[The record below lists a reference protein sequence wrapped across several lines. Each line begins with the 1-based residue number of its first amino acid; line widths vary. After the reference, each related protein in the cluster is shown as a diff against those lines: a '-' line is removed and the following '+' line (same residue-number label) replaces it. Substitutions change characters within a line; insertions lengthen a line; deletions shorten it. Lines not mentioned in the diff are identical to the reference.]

1 MLDAPGKT
9 KALKAALRVRGW
21 VRDRLLTDVCEVGDD
36 GPSLVGSVRHG
47 QERPSLPA
55 PLRVTPAVRCL
66 TRCQEAESVTA
77 MDELSRAGAAPWGV
91 PGPMFSQAGLA
102 RPAAW
107 AAPPDLDR
115 LRASRAR
122 GRRGKPLVP
131 TSVASPRL
139 SDELFARLLSFGTP
153 QEVHRDDVLFSPG
166 DEDADLIV
174 VARGSVEVV
183 RTEMAQVPAATVAT
197 VDAGGF
203 VGELNLLTG
212 QNVYLL
218 CRAREAGTVYRVSP
232 ERLRQL
238 MATDVELSDI
248 VFKALI
254 ARRELLQRSR
264 TAALAVDIVGGARS
278 AAALALR
285 TYAARQRLIHLWFD
299 ADTPA
304 GRAMMES
311 SGLTQVDLPAVVM
324 PGTTLK
330 HATPGGLAEKL
341 GLSYRRSS
349 TKPVD
354 VTIVGAG
361 PAGLAAAVYG
371 ASEGLDT
378 VLLDAVGT
386 GGQAAASSRIE
397 NYFGFP
403 FGLSGADL
411 TGLAV
416 LQALKFGA
424 QLASPCQAVKLD
436 TDRNGDLLR
445 LHLQDGEVIDSKSV
459 IIATGARYRALPLE
473 RWPDFEGAGIYY
485 AATELEARGC
495 AGSPV
500 TVVGG
505 ANSAGQAA
513 LYLAGRGSEVSLVVR
528 GPDIAAEMSAYLVD
542 RLRAHPRVTVRCRS
556 EVTRLDGDEFLEEV
570 SITDRAADSTQAQL
584 CSGLFCFIGA
594 EPATSWL
601 TGIATGDDGFIRT
614 DVQLNDDD
622 LGPAWA
628 TLGRRLPFETSI
640 PGVFAVGDV
649 HSGSMKRVAAATGEG
664 ASAIASVH
672 KAINPV
678 V

>member
-1 MLDAPGKT
+1 
-9 KALKAALRVRGW
+9 
-21 VRDRLLTDVCEVGDD
+21 
-36 GPSLVGSVRHG
+36 
-47 QERPSLPA
+47 
-55 PLRVTPAVRCL
+55 
-66 TRCQEAESVTA
+66 
-77 MDELSRAGAAPWGV
+77 
-91 PGPMFSQAGLA
+91 MFSQPGLA
-102 RPAAW
+102 RPVAW
-107 AAPPDLDR
+107 DTPHDLDR
-115 LRASRAR
+115 LRASHAR
-122 GRRGKPLVP
+122 GQPGKPLVP

-139 SDELFARLLSFGTP
+139 GDELFARLLAYGTP
-153 QEVHRDDVLFSPG
+153 QETHPGDVLFTPG
-166 DEDADLIV
+166 DEDVDLIV
-174 VARGSVEVV
+174 VDRGSAEVV
-183 RTEMAQVPAATVAT
+183 RTETADVPAAIVAV

-218 CRAREAGTVYRVSP
+218 CRVKEGGTVYRVSP
-232 ERLRQL
+232 ERQL
-238 MATDVELSDI
+238 MANDVELSDI

-254 ARRELLQRSR
+254 ARRELLQRS
-264 TAALAVDIVGGARS
+264 TAARAVEIVGGARS

-311 SGLTQVDLPAVVM
+311 SHLTEDDLPAVVM
-324 PGTTLK
+324 PGATLK
-330 HATPGGLAEKL
+330 QATPGGVAEKL

-378 VLLDAVGT
+378 VLLDAVGA

-397 NYFGFP
+397 NYVGFP
-403 FGLSGADL
+403 FGLSGNDL

-436 TDRNGDLLR
+436 TDRNGSLLR
-445 LHLQDGEVIDSKSV
+445 LHLQGGEVIDSKAV
-459 IIATGARYRALPLE
+459 VIATGARYRALPLE

-495 AGSPV
+495 TGSPV
-500 TVVGG
+500 TVIGG

-542 RLRAHPRVTVRCRS
+542 RLLVHPRVTVRCRS
-556 EVTRLDGDEFLEEV
+556 EVTRLDGGDFLEEV
-570 SITDRAADSTQAQL
+570 SITDRTADSTQPQP

-614 DVQLNDDD
+614 DVQLNDGD

-628 TLGRRLPFETSI
+628 DLGRRPLPFETNI

-649 HSGSMKRVAAATGEG
+649 HSSSMKRVAAATGEG

-672 KAINPV
+672 KAISTLV
-678 V
+678 

>member
-1 MLDAPGKT
+1 
-9 KALKAALRVRGW
+9 
-21 VRDRLLTDVCEVGDD
+21 
-36 GPSLVGSVRHG
+36 
-47 QERPSLPA
+47 
-55 PLRVTPAVRCL
+55 
-66 TRCQEAESVTA
+66 
-77 MDELSRAGAAPWGV
+77 
-91 PGPMFSQAGLA
+91 MFSQAGLA
-102 RPAAW
+102 RPVDW
-107 AAPPDLDR
+107 ATPRDLDR
-115 LRASRAR
+115 LRASHGR
-122 GRRGKPLVP
+122 GRLGKPLVP

-139 SDELFARLLSFGTP
+139 GDELFARLLAYGTP
-153 QEVHRDDVLFSPG
+153 QETHRSDVLFRPG

-174 VARGSVEVV
+174 VERGSVEVV
-183 RTEMAQVPAATVAT
+183 RTATGNVPAATVAV

-218 CRAREAGTVYRVSP
+218 CRVREAGMVYRVTP

-238 MATDVELSDI
+238 MANDVELSDI

-254 ARRELLQRSR
+254 ARRELLQRS
-264 TAALAVDIVGGARS
+264 AAAMAVEIVGGARS

-299 ADTPA
+299 ADTPM
-304 GRAMMES
+304 GQAMMES
-311 SGLTQVDLPAVVM
+311 SGLTQYELPAVVL
-324 PGTTLK
+324 PNATLK
-330 HATPGGLAEKL
+330 RTTPGELAEKL

-424 QLASPCQAVKLD
+424 QLASPCQAVMLD

-445 LHLQDGEVIDSKSV
+445 LHLQGGEVIDSKAV
-459 IIATGARYRALPLE
+459 VIATGARYRALPLE

-495 AGSPV
+495 TGSPV

-528 GPDIAAEMSAYLVD
+528 GPDIATEMSAYLVD
-542 RLRAHPRVTVRCRS
+542 RLLAHPRVAVRCRS
-556 EVTRLDGDEFLEEV
+556 EVTRLDGGDFLEEV
-570 SITDRAADSTQAQL
+570 SITDRTADTTQAPVRA
-584 CSGLFCFIGA
+584 CSA
-594 EPATSWL
+594 SSAPNPPR
-601 TGIATGDDGFIRT
+601 TG
-614 DVQLNDDD
+614 
-622 LGPAWA
+622 
-628 TLGRRLPFETSI
+628 
-640 PGVFAVGDV
+640 
-649 HSGSMKRVAAATGEG
+649 
-664 ASAIASVH
+664 
-672 KAINPV
+672 
-678 V
+678 

>member
-1 MLDAPGKT
+1 
-9 KALKAALRVRGW
+9 
-21 VRDRLLTDVCEVGDD
+21 
-36 GPSLVGSVRHG
+36 
-47 QERPSLPA
+47 
-55 PLRVTPAVRCL
+55 
-66 TRCQEAESVTA
+66 
-77 MDELSRAGAAPWGV
+77 
-91 PGPMFSQAGLA
+91 MFSQPGLA
-102 RPAAW
+102 RPVAW
-107 AAPPDLDR
+107 ATPRDLDR
-115 LRASRAR
+115 LRASHAR
-122 GRRGKPLVP
+122 GRLGKPLVP

-139 SDELFARLLSFGTP
+139 GDELFARLLAYGTP
-153 QEVHRDDVLFSPG
+153 QETHRRDVLFRPG

-174 VARGSVEVV
+174 VERGSVEVV
-183 RTEMAQVPAATVAT
+183 RTATGSVPAATVAA

-218 CRAREAGTVYRVSP
+218 CRVREAGMVYRVTP

-238 MATDVELSDI
+238 MANDVELSDI

-254 ARRELLQRSR
+254 ARRELLQRS
-264 TAALAVDIVGGARS
+264 AAAMAVEIVGGARS

-299 ADTPA
+299 ADTPM
-304 GRAMMES
+304 GRTMMES
-311 SGLTQVDLPAVVM
+311 SGLTQDDLPAVVL
-324 PGTTLK
+324 PDVKLK
-330 HATPGGLAEKL
+330 RTTPGELAEKL

-403 FGLSGADL
+403 FGLSGA
-411 TGLAV
+411 
-416 LQALKFGA
+416 LKFGA
-424 QLASPCQAVKLD
+424 QLASPCQAVMLD

-445 LHLQDGEVIDSKSV
+445 LHLQGGEVIDSKAV
-459 IIATGARYRALPLE
+459 VIATGARYRALPLE

-495 AGSPV
+495 TGSPV

-513 LYLAGRGSEVSLVVR
+513 LYLAGRGSEISLVVR
-528 GPDIAAEMSAYLVD
+528 GPDIATEMSAYLVD
-542 RLRAHPRVTVRCRS
+542 RLLAHPRVTVLCRS
-556 EVTRLDGDEFLEEV
+556 EVTRLDGGDFLEEV
-570 SITDRAADSTQAQL
+570 SITDRTADTTQAQP
-584 CSGLFCFIGA
+584 CAGLFCFIGA
-594 EPATSWL
+594 EPATDWL

-614 DVQLNDDD
+614 DVQLTDDD
-622 LGPAWA
+622 LGPVWA
-628 TLGRRLPFETSI
+628 SLERRPLPFETSV

-672 KAINPV
+672 KAIATLA
-678 V
+678 

>member
-1 MLDAPGKT
+1 
-9 KALKAALRVRGW
+9 
-21 VRDRLLTDVCEVGDD
+21 
-36 GPSLVGSVRHG
+36 
-47 QERPSLPA
+47 
-55 PLRVTPAVRCL
+55 
-66 TRCQEAESVTA
+66 
-77 MDELSRAGAAPWGV
+77 
-91 PGPMFSQAGLA
+91 MFSQAGLA
-102 RPAAW
+102 RPVTW
-107 AAPPDLDR
+107 TTPRDLDR
-115 LRASRAR
+115 LRESAR
-122 GRRGKPLVP
+122 GRLGKPLVP
-131 TSVASPRL
+131 TSVSSPRL
-139 SDELFARLLSFGTP
+139 SDELFARLLAYGTP
-153 QEVHRDDVLFSPG
+153 QETRRGDVLFTPG
-166 DEDADLIV
+166 DGDVDLIV
-174 VARGSVEVV
+174 VERGSAEVV
-183 RTEMAQVPAATVAT
+183 RTETADVPAAVVAV

-218 CRAREAGTVYRVSP
+218 CRVREGGTVYRVSP

-238 MATDVELSDI
+238 MANDVELSDI

-254 ARRELLQRSR
+254 ARRELLQRS
-264 TAALAVDIVGGARS
+264 TAALSVEIVGGARS

-311 SGLTQVDLPAVVM
+311 SHLTEDDLPAVVM

-330 HATPGGLAEKL
+330 QATPGCLAEKL

-403 FGLSGADL
+403 FGLSGNDL

-436 TDRNGDLLR
+436 PDRVGNLLR
-445 LHLQDGEVIDSKSV
+445 LHLQGGEVIDTKAV
-459 IIATGARYRALPLE
+459 IIATGAHYRALPLE

-495 AGSPV
+495 TGSPV

-513 LYLAGRGSEVSLVVR
+513 LYLAGRGSDVSLVVR

-542 RLRAHPRVTVRCRS
+542 RLLVHPRVTVRCRS
-556 EVTRLDGDEFLEEV
+556 EVTRLDGGDFLEEV
-570 SITDRAADSTQAQL
+570 SITDRTADSTQPQPCA
-584 CSGLFCFIGA
+584 GLFCFIGA
-594 EPATSWL
+594 EPAADWL

-614 DVQLNDDD
+614 DVQLNDADF
-622 LGPAWA
+622 GPAWSD
-628 TLGRRLPFETSI
+628 LGRRPLPFETNI

-672 KAINPV
+672 KAISTIL
-678 V
+678 

>member
-1 MLDAPGKT
+1 
-9 KALKAALRVRGW
+9 
-21 VRDRLLTDVCEVGDD
+21 
-36 GPSLVGSVRHG
+36 
-47 QERPSLPA
+47 
-55 PLRVTPAVRCL
+55 
-66 TRCQEAESVTA
+66 VTA
-77 MDELSRAGAAPWGV
+77 MDERSRADAAPWAGRGSV
-91 PGPMFSQAGLA
+91 FSQAGLA
-102 RPAAW
+102 RPADW
-107 AAPPDLDR
+107 ATPDDLDR
-115 LRASRAR
+115 LRASH
-122 GRRGKPLVP
+122 GRRRLGRPLVP

-139 SDELFARLLSFGTP
+139 DDELFARLLSYGTP
-153 QEVHRDDVLFSPG
+153 QEIHRGDVLFRPG

-183 RTEMAQVPAATVAT
+183 RTATADVPAATVAV

-218 CRAREAGTVYRVSP
+218 CRVRGAGTVYRVSP

-238 MATDVELSDI
+238 MAIDVELSDI

-254 ARRELLQRSR
+254 ARRELLQRS
-264 TAALAVDIVGGARS
+264 TAALAVEIVGGARS

-311 SGLTQVDLPAVVM
+311 SGLTEDDLPAVVM
-324 PGTTLK
+324 SGTTLK
-330 HATPGGLAEKL
+330 QATPGGLAEKL

-378 VLLDAVGT
+378 VLLDGVGT

-436 TDRNGDLLR
+436 ADRNGDLLR
-445 LHLQDGEVIDSKSV
+445 LHLEGGEVIDSKAV
-459 IIATGARYRALPLE
+459 VIATGARYRVLPLE

-495 AGSPV
+495 MGSPV

-528 GPDIAAEMSAYLVD
+528 GPDVAAEMSAYLVD
-542 RLRAHPRVTVRCRS
+542 RLQAHPRVTVRCRS
-556 EVTRLDGDEFLEEV
+556 EVTRLDGGDFLQEV
-570 SITDRAADSTQAQL
+570 SITDRTNDSTQAQP

-628 TLGRRLPFETSI
+628 TLRRQPLPFETNI

-672 KAINPV
+672 KAISTLV
-678 V
+678 

>member
-1 MLDAPGKT
+1 
-9 KALKAALRVRGW
+9 
-21 VRDRLLTDVCEVGDD
+21 
-36 GPSLVGSVRHG
+36 
-47 QERPSLPA
+47 
-55 PLRVTPAVRCL
+55 
-66 TRCQEAESVTA
+66 
-77 MDELSRAGAAPWGV
+77 MDQLSRAATAPWAARGA
-91 PGPMFSQAGLA
+91 MFSQAGLA
-102 RPAAW
+102 RPVAW
-107 AAPPDLDR
+107 ASPQDLDR
-115 LRASRAR
+115 LRARHPR
-122 GRRGKPLVP
+122 GRLGRPLVP
-131 TSVASPRL
+131 VSEASPRL
-139 SDELFARLLSFGTP
+139 GDELFARLLTYGTLH
-153 QEVHRDDVLFSPG
+153 QTRRGEVLFRPG
-166 DEDADLIV
+166 DADVDLIV
-174 VARGSVEVV
+174 VDRGSVEVV
-183 RTEMAQVPAATVAT
+183 RTAIGHVPAATVAT

-203 VGELNLLTG
+203 IGELNLLTG

-218 CRAREAGTVYRVSP
+218 GQVREDGLVYRVPP

-238 MATDVELSDI
+238 MASDVELSDI

-254 ARRELLQRSR
+254 ARRELLQRSA
-264 TAALAVDIVGGARS
+264 AALAVEIIGTDRS

-304 GRAMMES
+304 GQGMMKS
-311 SGLTQVDLPAVVM
+311 SGLTADDLPAVVM
-324 PGTTLK
+324 PDTTLRRT
-330 HATPGGLAEKL
+330 TPGGLADKL

-411 TGLAV
+411 TGRAV

-436 TDRNGDLLR
+436 TERTGDLLR
-445 LHLQDGEVIDSKSV
+445 LRLQGGEVIDTKAV
-459 IIATGARYRALPLE
+459 VIATGARYRALPLE

-485 AATELEARGC
+485 AATELEARSCTGR
-495 AGSPV
+495 PV
-500 TVVGG
+500 VVVGG

-542 RLRAHPRVTVRCRS
+542 RLLLHPRVTVRCRS
-556 EVTRLDGDEFLEEV
+556 EVTRLDGDNFLEEV
-570 SITDRAADSTQAQL
+570 SITDRTADTVQAQP

-601 TGIATGDDGFIRT
+601 TGIAAGDDGFIRT
-614 DVQLNDDD
+614 DVQLTQDD

-628 TLGRRLPFETSI
+628 TLGRRPLPFETSV

-672 KAINPV
+672 KAIATLA
-678 V
+678 

>member
-1 MLDAPGKT
+1 
-9 KALKAALRVRGW
+9 
-21 VRDRLLTDVCEVGDD
+21 
-36 GPSLVGSVRHG
+36 
-47 QERPSLPA
+47 
-55 PLRVTPAVRCL
+55 
-66 TRCQEAESVTA
+66 
-77 MDELSRAGAAPWGV
+77 
-91 PGPMFSQAGLA
+91 
-102 RPAAW
+102 
-107 AAPPDLDR
+107 
-115 LRASRAR
+115 
-122 GRRGKPLVP
+122 VP

-139 SDELFARLLSFGTP
+139 DDELFARLQSYGTP
-153 QEVHRDDVLFSPG
+153 QEIHRGDVLFRPG

-183 RTEMAQVPAATVAT
+183 RTATADVPAATVAV

-218 CRAREAGTVYRVSP
+218 CRVRGAGTVYRVSP

-254 ARRELLQRSR
+254 ARRELLQRS
-264 TAALAVDIVGGARS
+264 TAALAVEIVGGARS

-311 SGLTQVDLPAVVM
+311 SGLTEDDLPAVVM

-330 HATPGGLAEKL
+330 QATPGALAEKL

-378 VLLDAVGT
+378 VLLDAVGA

-436 TDRNGDLLR
+436 TDRVTPENAGFTPPPPAVSIFERGYQYLSEVR
-445 LHLQDGEVIDSKSV
+445 LDSVTGTLDTS
-459 IIATGARYRALPLE
+459 IAIRTAVAVSGRK
-473 RWPDFEGAGIYY
+473 
-485 AATELEARGC
+485 
-495 AGSPV
+495 AGS
-500 TVVGG
+500 
-505 ANSAGQAA
+505 SAKVESSTRRLMPECGTIGFMFVLFQM
-513 LYLAGRGSEVSLVVR
+513 SNKR
-528 GPDIAAEMSAYLVD
+528 GPLLESKLLSVSMPHSIV
-542 RLRAHPRVTVRCRS
+542 RVRNGGVCRQPVPQRVR
-556 EVTRLDGDEFLEEV
+556 
-570 SITDRAADSTQAQL
+570 
-584 CSGLFCFIGA
+584 
-594 EPATSWL
+594 P
-601 TGIATGDDGFIRT
+601 
-614 DVQLNDDD
+614 
-622 LGPAWA
+622 
-628 TLGRRLPFETSI
+628 
-640 PGVFAVGDV
+640 
-649 HSGSMKRVAAATGEG
+649 
-664 ASAIASVH
+664 
-672 KAINPV
+672 
-678 V
+678 